1 MSTTYKYFYSLVDED
16 QIKLEEILSKYP
28 FMFYKILETYN
39 DNTDD
44 IKNKLDVLNLKTITI
59 YREEIENLTNE
70 QKQKLSKLKLQNF
83 QTTIYPILKETVY
96 NVINSYL
103 CNTCDKSFEYSEKV
117 ICLIKHI
124 DITDPKSKDNS
135 SYEFLNNSLENILNT
150 KLVKKFSAYIEDNK
164 LIQKLIP
171 NTLRKQ
177 FEDINPTENYETI
190 INKDIKNPLYNP
202 DFVHIDV
209 PENKNIQGK
218 IILDTEVD
226 NVTKF
231 FEISRA
237 KNSFK
242 YNLSKST
249 MNDFKPKTGLNS
261 IELDEDFTVYQFHL
275 KIEPI
280 EPFEYDNGEIDEEKQ
295 QKYIDFICNI
305 SDDILDDQG
314 ILNDKCVIIQ
324 QIMSMI
330 KTYFISNNIIFNCT
344 MKESCNAGERYRH
357 LYF

>member
-1 MSTTYKYFYSLVDED
+1 MSSTYRYFYSLVDED

-44 IKNKLDVLNLKTITI
+44 IKNKLDVLNLNTITI
-59 YREEIENLTNE
+59 YKEEIENLTNE
-70 QKQKLSKLKLQNF
+70 QKQTLSNLYTQNF

-117 ICLIKHI
+117 ICLINHI

-135 SYEFLNNSLENILNT
+135 SYEFLNNSLENILNK
-150 KLVKKFSAYIEDNK
+150 KLVKKFSAYIEGNT

-190 INKDIKNPLYNP
+190 IDKDIKNPLYNP
-202 DFVHIDV
+202 DYVYIDV

-218 IILDTEVD
+218 IILDTEVK
-226 NVTKF
+226 N
-231 FEISRA
+231 FESLTDIN
-237 KNSFK
+237 KNNSFK
-242 YNLSKST
+242 YNLT
-249 MNDFKPKTGLNS
+249 PLMMNDFKFKTDLNRIKS
-261 IELDEDFTVYQFHL
+261 DEDFTVYQFHL

-280 EPFEYDNGEIDEEKQ
+280 EPFEDDNGNIDEEKQ